1 MSAVISQH
9 SQTIDL
15 DGYRRS
21 RGSAFPG
28 QHHTDRTPASSAAD
42 TAPAPR
48 YRLTR
53 RGQLVIAVLM
63 ALPLLAL
70 VFGVLLNSGSATAS
84 LEQSSQQV
92 VHTVAEGE
100 TLWGIAESIAP
111 AEDPRYVI
119 AALKDANGITGG
131 DVHAGQSLV
140 IPAKYIAASQ

>member
-21 RGSAFPG
+21 RGS
-28 QHHTDRTPASSAAD
+28 SSPSQPQVARAAE
-42 TAPAPR
+42 AAAGPAPR
-48 YRLTR
+48 YSLTR
-53 RGQLVIAVLM
+53 RGQLVIAVLL

-70 VFGVLLNSGSATAS
+70 VLSVLLNSSPATAS
-84 LEQSSQQV
+84 HEQSSQQV
-92 VHTVAEGE
+92 VYTVAEGE

-111 AEDPRYVI
+111 ADDPRYVI

-140 IPAKYIAASQ
+140 IPAKYLPAAQ